1 MPHLTIAQGQEDA
14 VVEEVEVD
22 LVDRLPFTSR
32 VSSVEL
38 MVHDGTM
45 WQERASFALG
55 E

>member
-14 VVEEVEVD
+14 VLEETEAD
-22 LVDRLPFTSR
+22 LAGRLPFTSH

-38 MVHDGTM
+38 IVHDGVK